1 MELCFEKISNFNR
14 GTLYRLLADAYSFDS
29 RWQSLYE
36 ENWKTFDSFFFDHLN
51 IADRCGFIT
60 TCDHIPIGHIS
71 WDPRNQPD
79 TVILGH
85 NCISTAYKGY
95 GYGKMQLQE
104 ALRRIRMYK
113 NGHISWDPRNQ
124 PDTVILGHNCIS
136 TAYKGY
142 GYGKMQLQEALR
154 RIRMYKNLKKITVT
168 TTSSQVAAFHNY
180 EHVGFQLCGRR
191 PNPDAPYFG
200 DLLDYELLLKKITVT
215 TTSSQVAAFHNYEHV
230 GFQLCGRR
238 PNPDAP
244 YFGDLL
250 DYELLLP

>member
-1 MELCFEKISNFNR
+1 MALCFEKISNFNR

-113 NGHISWDPRNQ
+113 NF
-124 PDTVILGHNCIS
+124 
-136 TAYKGY
+136 
-142 GYGKMQLQEALR
+142 
-154 RIRMYKNLKKITVT
+154 KKIM
-168 TTSSQVAAFHNY
+168 
-180 EHVGFQLCGRR
+180 
-191 PNPDAPYFG
+191 
-200 DLLDYELLLKKITVT
+200 VT